1 MGQNGSI
8 DTWKDTMK
16 KQAESA
22 KEAAAKFFQKRAAKA
37 KGDGLAKILQRVL
50 NNTPD
55 PGDELNEPTTD
66 DVCR

>member
-1 MGQNGSI
+1 
-8 DTWKDTMK
+8 MK